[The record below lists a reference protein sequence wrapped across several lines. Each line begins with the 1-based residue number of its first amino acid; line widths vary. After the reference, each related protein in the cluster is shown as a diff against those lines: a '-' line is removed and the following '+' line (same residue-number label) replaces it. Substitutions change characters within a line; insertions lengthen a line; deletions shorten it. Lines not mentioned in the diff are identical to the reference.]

1 MKKMI
6 MGKRHRVIAIRY
18 EVEKSL
24 IVKGELTIQDLVNE
38 LSHKGMRFQV
48 TPFELS
54 GMLRA
59 HPRIEKTTQ
68 GVYAI
73 SKD

>member
-1 MKKMI
+1 MI

-48 TPFELS
+48 TPFEL
-54 GMLRA
+54 
-59 HPRIEKTTQ
+59 
-68 GVYAI
+68 
-73 SKD
+73 